1 MKQVRGFLQQIS
13 LAQQFMLASLVV
25 LVASM
30 LGLGWWV
37 GQQIERGVI
46 NRTSGQT
53 ALYVDSFI
61 DPAVQELGQGISLN
75 TRHVELLNRLVQQTP
90 LGEHIV
96 AFKVWDT
103 NGRILYSN
111 NPALIGQVYPIKVEL
126 AQAIQGEVVSDI
138 TDLAAAENLLE
149 RERYSRLLETYSPV
163 QQNGTNTV
171 IAVVEFYQT
180 VDALDNEVGKARTS
194 SWFVV
199 GGATLI
205 VYVTLAGIV
214 RRGSNTI
221 VQQRT
226 ELRRQ
231 VERLTELLA
240 QNKELHERVSRATAG
255 ATSLNERF
263 LRRIS
268 AELHDGPAQDLG
280 LALLRLDQAIER
292 SEGCRLTNGRNCREE
307 LETVERS
314 MRTAL
319 QETRAISSGLGL
331 PDLDRL
337 TLVDMLTRVVNVH
350 QRRTGTLVTASFGSL
365 PEQAPLPV
373 KITVYRIIQ
382 EALSNAFRHASG
394 LGQAVHVAAADDRI
408 LIEVSD
414 QGPGFHSEIVVDDV
428 EHLGLV
434 GMRER
439 VESLGGGFKI
449 ESELGQ
455 GTKVVAWLPLSVKE
469 GIGHND

>member
-1 MKQVRGFLQQIS
+1 
-13 LAQQFMLASLVV
+13 
-25 LVASM
+25 
-30 LGLGWWV
+30 
-37 GQQIERGVI
+37 
-46 NRTSGQT
+46 
-53 ALYVDSFI
+53 
-61 DPAVQELGQGISLN
+61 
-75 TRHVELLNRLVQQTP
+75 
-90 LGEHIV
+90 
-96 AFKVWDT
+96 
-103 NGRILYSN
+103 
-111 NPALIGQVYPIKVEL
+111 
-126 AQAIQGEVVSDI
+126 
-138 TDLAAAENLLE
+138 
-149 RERYSRLLETYSPV
+149 
-163 QQNGTNTV
+163 
-171 IAVVEFYQT
+171 
-180 VDALDNEVGKARTS
+180 
-194 SWFVV
+194 
-199 GGATLI
+199 
-205 VYVTLAGIV
+205 
-214 RRGSNTI
+214 
-221 VQQRT
+221 
-226 ELRRQ
+226 LRRQ

-240 QNKELHERVSRATAG
+240 QNKELHDRVSRATAG

-280 LALLRLDQAIER
+280 LALLRLDQVIEQ

-337 TLVDMLTRVVNVH
+337 TLAETLTRVVNVH
-350 QRRTGTLVTASFGSL
+350 QRRTSTLVTASFGNL

-382 EALSNAFRHASG
+382 EALSNAVRHAGG
-394 LGQAVHVAAADDRI
+394 LGQAARVAAADDRI

-414 QGPGFHSEIVVDDV
+414 QGPGFHSETAVDDV

-469 GIGHND
+469 GTSHHDR